1 MPNVRFCSSSSN
13 MQGKEA
19 ESSSLSWSYD
29 SSEVIDGLAR
39 ITLSQNQQ
47 DALGCRIM
55 EEVFLEYPWAY
66 VPRQGVVALLRDDDS
81 QLLPFKDD
89 VDKYEGDFFL
99 VGYASTE
106 LVSSEFVICLT
117 EAAKK
122 TIEKRNKE
130 VKRRL
135 DNRVRG
141 MFYKIPKPWVSGGS
155 EIEVAEN
162 LVRRQRPLF
171 EVEISM
177 PSVLLG
183 NDRELTGR
191 KSTDAEDTGMEIV
204 PKHERFELVPMSRLT
219 TAVQTN
225 LPGREAGVQTRFGF
239 PKNAWTQYGFEYPA
253 SEASASEVVGEVEKE
268 EEQDADEEGGSAA
281 QPDQER
287 LVNDEEP
294 AEKPEDDDEQA
305 EEDEAPDPVDLFLD
319 KYADKVIDVI
329 DYNAAL
335 NLHVHDI
342 DELVLKGKESRPR
355 EQVVFEEFK
364 SFIDLSLVAGKVV
377 SDLSWHPTLT
387 GVAVVCYTDVPKCDL
402 VQGPSVVR
410 NAKSSLNRN
419 ESVVL
424 VWTFADSMAPRL
436 RLEHDRPVST
446 VSFCPFRPDVLV
458 AGCDT
463 GHIAIW
469 DFRGRLTKCSVD
481 NCCVNQPEVGLPN
494 DYVVVGTNDCQP
506 VPVISLSAVSNELQS
521 HHGAVRHIQWLP
533 PYHRVESDGRLSTLA
548 DNKTVQF
555 LTASEDGCVAV
566 WDLLWEPR
574 ATTSSSLT
582 ERGSFK
588 PPKILCDE
596 FSTGTSE
603 LKKIDGL
610 LRPIYCVYMQVPK
623 EVRNLPVI
631 SLFIQPPLTTY
642 EEVHSVHRP
651 CSRILEPEDDGES
664 HFSTRTFEPNF
675 SRTKNECQKQF
686 WAGSPEGD
694 FLSCSWE
701 GHEFTEVA
709 SSESCRFL
717 GWSRVHDG
725 PVTWISQSPHLSEVL
740 LTVGGRD
747 FAVWS
752 RDFLQSPLL
761 LRKSQEGYTAC
772 CWTSRPGVF
781 LVARSSGDVETW
793 DLCLNTSECLAL
805 QCISGKRITGLYPH
819 VIPLEPNFVGVCDH
833 NGALRVFKEPS
844 FFCEDKPRRI
854 EWLEKFVAR
863 EIKRKQ
869 EFTAWETN
877 FLKTDPHRLQRKASR
892 AADEAKRRHEEAR
905 VKFQKEQEEL
915 ARLEE
920 ERKARLVPKTKA
932 EKWRESDLDRMRSIL
947 LTKKGFDPGE
957 LEAMRKPLV
966 QQEEERSRKLKMA
979 EEQVKQSET
988 YYRDA
993 ISLKLPKLPE
1003 KTSAGHFDPLVSLP
1017 EEISIEKKRADG
1029 KLRYETIRAQ
1039 AEKKIRGNLE
1049 PREFDPRIMTSDAR
1063 RRRRE
1068 LDLEYL
1074 KRSRKD
1080 ERLTK
1085 IKANALG

>member
-1 MPNVRFCSSSSN
+1 MPNVRFRSSSSN

-19 ESSSLSWSYD
+19 KLPLSWTYD
-29 SSEVIDGLAR
+29 SSEVVDGLAR

-47 DALGCRIM
+47 DVLGCRIM

-81 QLLPFKDD
+81 QLLAFKEDI
-89 VDKYEGDFFL
+89 DKYEGDCFL
-99 VGYASTE
+99 IGYASAE

-117 EAAKK
+117 EAAKRA
-122 TIEKRNKE
+122 IEKRNKE

-135 DNRVRG
+135 DNHVRG
-141 MFYKIPKPWVSGGS
+141 MFHKTPKPWVSGGS

-162 LVRRQRPLF
+162 VVRRQRPLF
-171 EVEISM
+171 EVEISV

-183 NDRELTGR
+183 NNRELTDR
-191 KSTDAEDTGMEIV
+191 KSIDAEDTGMEIV

-225 LPGREAGVQTRFGF
+225 LPGRETGVQTHYGF

-253 SEASASEVVGEVEKE
+253 SEASASEVPGEIE
-268 EEQDADEEGGSAA
+268 EEMEQDAEKEGGSGA
-281 QPDQER
+281 QSDQER
-287 LVNDEEP
+287 LADDEEH
-294 AEKPEDDDEQA
+294 AEKPEGDVEQPV
-305 EEDEAPDPVDLFLD
+305 EDEAPDPVDLFLD
-319 KYADKVIDVI
+319 QYADKVIDVI
-329 DYNAAL
+329 DYNAAM

-364 SFIDLSLVAGKVV
+364 SFIDLGLIAGKVV
-377 SDLSWHPTLT
+377 SDLSWHPTLS
-387 GVAVVCYTDVPKCDL
+387 GVAVVCYTEVPKCDL
-402 VQGPSVVR
+402 VQGPSVIR
-410 NAKSSLNRN
+410 NAKSSLDRN

-424 VWTFADSMAPRL
+424 VWSFNDSMAPRL

-446 VSFCPFRPDVLV
+446 VSFCPFRSDVLV
-458 AGCDT
+458 AGCET
-463 GHIAIW
+463 GHIAVW
-469 DFRGRLTKCSVD
+469 DFNGKLTKCSVD
-481 NCCVNQPEVGLPN
+481 NCCAKEPEVGLPN
-494 DYVVVGTNDCQP
+494 DCTVVGTSSRQT
-506 VPVISLSAVSNELQS
+506 VPAISLSAVSNDLQS
-521 HHGAVRHIQWLP
+521 HHGAVRNIQWIP
-533 PYHRVESDGRLSTLA
+533 PYHRVETDGRLTSLS

-582 ERGSFK
+582 ERGGFK
-588 PPKILCDE
+588 PPKILCEE

-603 LKKIDGL
+603 FKKIDGL
-610 LRPIYCVYMQVPK
+610 LKPIYSVYMQVPK

-651 CSRILEPEDDGES
+651 CSGIFESEDDEES
-664 HFSTRTFEPNF
+664 YFSTRTFEPTF
-675 SRTKNECQKQF
+675 SRAENECQKQF

-694 FLSCSWE
+694 FLSCAWE

-709 SSESCRFL
+709 SSENCRYL
-717 GWSRVHDG
+717 EWSRVHDG
-725 PVTWISQSPHLSEVL
+725 PITWISQSPHLSEAL
-740 LTVGGRD
+740 LTVGGRV
-747 FAVWS
+747 FAVWN

-761 LRKSQEGYTAC
+761 LRKSREGYTAC

-781 LVARSSGDVETW
+781 LVARNSGDVETW
-793 DLCLNTSECLAL
+793 DLCSNTRECLAV

-833 NGALRVFKEPS
+833 NGALRIFKEPS
-844 FFCEDKPRRI
+844 FFSEDKSRRI
-854 EWLEKFVAR
+854 EWLAEFVAR
-863 EIKRKQ
+863 EVTRKR
-869 EFTAWETN
+869 EFTAWESN

-905 VKFQKEQEEL
+905 AKFQKEQEEL

-920 ERKARLVPKTKA
+920 ERRARLVPKSKA
-932 EKWRESDLDRMRSIL
+932 EKWRESDLERMRSIL
-947 LTKKGFDPGE
+947 LTKKGFDPRE
-957 LEAMRKPLV
+957 LEATRKPLV

-979 EEQVKQSET
+979 EEEVKHGET

-993 ISLKLPKLPE
+993 LSLNLPKLPGKKSPDDFE
-1003 KTSAGHFDPLVSLP
+1003 PLVSLP
-1017 EEISIEKKRADG
+1017 EEISIEEKRTQG
-1029 KLRYETIRAQ
+1029 RLRYEMIRAQ
-1039 AEKKIRGNLE
+1039 AEKKIRENLE

-1074 KRSRKD
+1074 KRSKKE
-1080 ERLTK
+1080 ERLRK
-1085 IKANALG
+1085 IKTDAIE